1 MAITEANDGG
11 ERRPTR
17 ATLQRIVAQR
27 AQRYTDI
34 GPDLTPLGSARFRQE
49 GSRLLIAYAQLP
61 LDTMSEAI
69 RRIVSYSSLR
79 GMRAIW
85 TVVPE
90 VAGEE
95 ALPKALLAHSF
106 TLDERLIL
114 MAREGELH
122 AQINPSVSISRIETW
137 SAMWAYEHGSRR
149 SFYNEQSPEEGMVT
163 ARARERWRQQE
174 MGWYRYYAALLDNQ
188 IVGGLYVSM
197 WEDVPTLMG
206 VYTLQTAR
214 RHGVATTA
222 IARAIHDLIETGRD
236 TYCLYVKEDNPAQR
250 LYNSLGFHTLSI
262 EETYTLGA

>member
-1 MAITEANDGG
+1 MAITEANDG
-11 ERRPTR
+11 EDRLPTH

-34 GPDLTPLGSARFRQE
+34 GPDLIPLGSARFRQE

-61 LDTMSEAI
+61 PDTMSEAI
-69 RRIVSYSSLR
+69 QRIVSYSSLR

-85 TVVPE
+85 TIMPE

-95 ALPKALLAHSF
+95 SLPEALLSHSF

-114 MAREGELH
+114 MARQGELH

-149 SFYNEQSPEEGMVT
+149 SFYNEHSPEEGMVT

-188 IVGGLYVSM
+188 LVGGLYVSM

-206 VYTLQTAR
+206 VYTLQSAR
-214 RHGVATTA
+214 WQGVATAA
-222 IARAIHDLIETGRD
+222 IARAIHDLLETGRD
-236 TYCLYVKEDNPAQR
+236 TYCLYVKADNPAQQ
-250 LYNSLGFHTLSI
+250 LYDSLGFHTLSI
-262 EETYTLGA
+262 EETYTFGV